1 MNGANSRAVR
11 TRDSDTAVV
20 LKSQYSFASVSVT
33 FTGEVAT
40 EQYGGAFIDLI
51 LHSMR

>member
-11 TRDSDTAVV
+11 TGDSDTAVV
-20 LKSQYSFASVSVT
+20 LKSQFSFAAVSVT

-40 EQYGGAFIDLI
+40 EQSVGALIDLI